1 MKRKLLLFVFMIL
14 CSTIFVVNVSAKSS
28 ADELVNEFV
37 ESVSELV
44 DTWTNPKIIKGDFL
58 YGIDDKK
65 VGYMYRVFEDNE
77 QRGYV
82 LFLDSVGIAEA
93 TWEGTDSA
101 VNIQGKV
108 YYATPGL
115 FMSKSEFAEYQENQ
129 IDYILLSENML
140 GSTVYHVTNGTTG
153 AMDTISNFSFSYSNV
168 PNLASNVLSIGYTY
182 SIRKTVQN
190 VPDYNWYEGCAP
202 TSGGM
207 LVAYYDNEI
216 WDTLSDY
223 DGTNDYPL
231 SYEWVDRWLLSD
243 YARNYDEVDD
253 LISELASSTYF
264 NTNSSGGT
272 TIAQMNVGLEDYFA
286 DNGLST
292 YAVYLGDFDTNWSD
306 YQSIISSGNV
316 TLISILGHPV
326 YGNHAVLGMGYL
338 LAAPSTSGAIVHDT
352 WPTEEGY
359 PKEIF
364 ISYDLL
370 TYYSF
375 IYND

>member
-1 MKRKLLLFVFMIL
+1 MIL